1 MSIGFGFP
9 TEEDVC
15 YRMEQDES
23 GFSFSAARYWISDE
37 NHFPGPEEG
46 GRGGCTA
53 SEISKAVTTFFV
65 VYFAAIA
72 AASVGIL
79 IGKFV
84 NPPGGW
90 YKKLIQEAYLA
101 KLRKQA
107 EDSPGWLDDVWIG
120 VKLFWFQSLWF
131 KAILMLCVWVGFGL
145 AFAMASDQ
153 RMRFWTGLYFA

>member
-1 MSIGFGFP
+1 
-9 TEEDVC
+9 
-15 YRMEQDES
+15 MEQDES

-37 NHFPGPEEG
+37 NHFPGPGDG

-79 IGKFV
+79 IGNFV

-90 YKKLIQEAYLA
+90 YKKLIQVCIYI
-101 KLRKQA
+101 
-107 EDSPGWLDDVWIG
+107 SVYIYTYTY
-120 VKLFWFQSLWF
+120 
-131 KAILMLCVWVGFGL
+131 IICVYKYICKY
-145 AFAMASDQ
+145 MEN
-153 RMRFWTGLYFA
+153 M

>member
-1 MSIGFGFP
+1 
-9 TEEDVC
+9 
-15 YRMEQDES
+15 MEQDES
-23 GFSFSAARYWISDE
+23 GFSFSAARYWIRDE
-37 NHFPGPEEG
+37 NHFPGPERG

-90 YKKLIQEAYLA
+90 YKKLIQVYMYTY
-101 KLRKQA
+101 
-107 EDSPGWLDDVWIG
+107 VFIYIHI
-120 VKLFWFQSLWF
+120 F
-131 KAILMLCVWVGFGL
+131 
-145 AFAMASDQ
+145 
-153 RMRFWTGLYFA
+153 TLYVSIHTFVNTWKICESARQM